1 MKVKIFK
8 VFAFIIILFFIL
20 IILSHI
26 VVPKNNL
33 EEFGMREV
41 KAHGLLAEPENTIDV
56 LIVGN
61 SLSFTSIVPI
71 EIWKEYGFTSYINGT
86 PAQILPDSIRF
97 TYNAMKTQNP
107 KIVILEVDNLFEGG
121 GVAGMVQQI
130 AFQCLPILEYHD
142 RWKSLNANDFF
153 GKIDYTWTEDLKGYY
168 YTQDIISCSD
178 ATPIKPT
185 REKAHISKTNKLYLK
200 LLNKYCTQ
208 NNAEL
213 ILVSTPNIKNWNY
226 KKHNA
231 TKSFAEELGI
241 DFLDFNVINDT
252 VQIDWEKDTRDNG
265 YHLNHFGAVKVSKHL
280 GKYLSEKN
288 ILEDHR
294 NDKKYAEWNTA
305 LERYLNGNVRT
316 PEKTK

>member
-26 VVPKNNL
+26 VIPKNNL
-33 EEFGMREV
+33 EEYGMREV
-41 KAHGLLAEPENTIDV
+41 KAHGLLAEPEDTIDV

-71 EIWKEYGFTSYINGT
+71 EMWKEYGFTSYVTGT

-97 TYNAMKTQNP
+97 THNTFKTQNP

-121 GVAGMVQQI
+121 GIAGIVQQV
-130 AFQCLPILEYHD
+130 AFQLLPVLEYHD
-142 RWKSLNANDFF
+142 RWKDLNFNDFF
-153 GKIDYTWTEDLKGYY
+153 GKVDYTWTEDLKGYY
-168 YTQDIISCSD
+168 YTQDTISCSD
-178 ATPIKPT
+178 ASPIKPT
-185 REKAHISKTNKLYLK
+185 KEKARISKTNKLYLK
-200 LLNKYCTQ
+200 LLNKYCEQ
-208 NNAEL
+208 NGAKL

-241 DFLDFNVINDT
+241 DFVDFNVINDI

-265 YHLNHFGAVKVSKHL
+265 YHLNHFGAVKVTQYL

-294 NDKKYAEWNTA
+294 NDEKYNEWDA
-305 LERYLNGNVRT
+305 SLERYLSGNIKT